1 MYILCD
7 ANWDRPEI
15 EISDSSQGLI
25 KLGKLF
31 KNISENFKLHP
42 EQRQSD
48 FYSENL
54 ESLSMRL
61 SQSKNVEKSDLIKI
75 FIDNKNLAF
84 EGSQLAFHKLG
95 MSLLNYFHE
104 NSYKNEHFH
113 LDYVEQDTLLTS
125 TNCSIIF
132 LCTGEMN

>member
-7 ANWDRPEI
+7 GNWDRPEI

-25 KLGKLF
+25 KLGRLF
-31 KNISENFKLHP
+31 LNISENFKL
-42 EQRQSD
+42 QATQKKSD

-54 ESLSMRL
+54 EGLLVRL
-61 SQSKNVEKSDLIKI
+61 SQSKSVEKFDLLKI
-75 FIDNKNLAF
+75 FIDNKNLVF
-84 EGSQLAFHKLG
+84 EGSQSAFYKLG

-104 NSYKNEHFH
+104 NSHKNEHFH
-113 LDYVEQDTLLTS
+113 LDYVEQDPLLAP

-132 LCTGEMN
+132 LCTGGMN